1 MTTPSLVAT
10 SAVRQQEDSSTMNL
24 SLLQFNAWSRM
35 DFADKI
41 RIIRSGLPAQRLSEL
56 AKIMGIPSN
65 VLIGMLGLSLA
76 TVNYKV
82 KQKLPLSP
90 EETERL
96 IGLES
101 LLSQVEAM
109 ADNASVPQFNAAQW
123 LASWLTASLPAL
135 GNATP
140 GSFMD
145 TMEGQKHV
153 SNLLEM
159 AQSGAYA

>member
-1 MTTPSLVAT
+1 MTSPTLVAS
-10 SAVRQQEDSSTMNL
+10 SAVRQPDDSSTMNMR
-24 SLLQFNAWSRM
+24 SLKFNAWSRM
-35 DFADKI
+35 NFTDKI
-41 RIIRSGLPAQRLSEL
+41 HIIRSGLPPQRLGEL
-56 AKIMGIPSN
+56 AKIMGIPNN
-65 VLIGMLGLSLA
+65 VLIGMLGLSQA
-76 TVNYKV
+76 TINYKV

-101 LLSQVEAM
+101 LLGQVEAM
-109 ADNASVPQFNAAQW
+109 ADTASVPQFNAAQW
-123 LASWLTASLPAL
+123 LASWLTVSLPAL